1 MIRVISLSPVMRT
14 AFDLTAP
21 AWLSAA
27 QVLGLDG
34 PEVKGSRWDV
44 PTL

>member
-1 MIRVISLSPVMRT
+1 MIRVIRFRLVTWT
-14 AFDLTAP
+14 AFGLNAP

-34 PEVKGSRWDV
+34 LEVKGS
-44 PTL
+44 